1 MITLQGIILSFPY
14 PIQFS
19 YPKERETLQLT
30 YPLPSFPSYTLQ
42 QQSILK
48 EWFDNTNRMIQDM
61 LISCSQ
67 QLSVLSFYVI
77 DSLGFLS

>member
-14 PIQFS
+14 PIQFT

-30 YPLPSFPSYTLQ
+30 YSLPSFPSYTSQ
-42 QQSILK
+42 QQLTLR
-48 EWFDNTNRMIQDM
+48 EWFDNTNRMIQEI
-61 LISCSQ
+61 LSSCSQ